1 MAFRHYAETTEII
14 VPTATNLW
22 TEYDLTSHGIPP
34 SAVMEVAVNAL
45 RLSSPV
51 FAGVRATSGT
61 LDRRIDIVR
70 SVDGDSFVTMHVQ
83 VDENRKIEY
92 FAESTT
98 EVQFNIVGYWV
109 GCEYFERFDTF
120 TPTGSAAWESKALDT
135 YGISGGEIVDVTI
148 TNTDSTLS
156 NEVGVR
162 ASGSARTRLFDMSR
176 SANLGES
183 CLSQWIQASGATAA
197 IDVYAEI
204 HTECNVYVLGYF
216 NVPPGDYTEADVFL
230 PEPSVDA
237 TWETVDVGASGIPAS
252 SVASVLMG
260 QDVTDNQF
268 IGVRSTSSS
277 VDRFVNLEESFGDIG
292 LSWVQM
298 AVNVDSSGN
307 IQHYAFDISPDEPQF
322 IITNYWDNFVDSVDP
337 FVHARSV
344 EMFIE
349 GRDPFVH
356 YVEGVTGVFNVTST
370 DTWQEYD
377 LLLNKEVPASTERD
391 PVVAEILIGNQ
402 QTAVSYSGGVRS
414 VGSSLERKFGLRLPT
429 AGGYDFLTM
438 LVPVSSG
445 GKIEIYGGH
454 ASFVDFVLLGYWVGA
469 SYVEEMEEFSVGADG
484 TWTNVNLGTDYAS
497 TIAEV
502 VISNANTSIQQS
514 GGIRQVG
521 SAINRYHS
529 MSPGVTNFPDHTS
542 LHVNTSGVNGT
553 IQGYATTDADI
564 TLTAIGR
571 WSTTPGIYNEAF
583 EVFADTTFNNTWQV
597 RDVTVPDGSVAE
609 VVIEHRDD
617 NAERN
622 YGIRESGSSANR
634 LYSLRQ
640 TNVSPTDTC
649 ADTYRTSVNI
659 VNSSAELH
667 TNFRTDEH
675 DFMTVGYWDSLNFIS
690 GDPIQTTGNFDLYVE
705 GAAPVVSGNHDLYI
719 GGSAGAQIIAD
730 FDLFMSAPEA
740 ASGQFPLFIESRVTF
755 DSSGNYPSGLEMF
768 SEGHLTVSGSMDM
781 FTVGPLLSTGQMTL
795 YTQAGSFDN
804 MPLFIHGVFVKA
816 RIRDLYIKGPEFI
829 TTSGNFEWQPSEDQ
843 SLFTTPSGGQSP
855 DLYIK
860 GPLQVTSSGDLFV
873 DAHLPFSGSMTLYI
887 GPLPARQS
895 WTMFVKTESSTATGS
910 ANLFTH
916 GFVPASGQSGVNQ
929 AFNNMPLYLEAIDAD
944 FPYTAGGTQSWSM
957 FLRVGSGNV
966 SQDQNWSM
974 FLKADTTTSGSFSL
988 VTYGHASG
996 SPPHGNEFSG
1006 SMPLVCSVDPSD
1018 PGRIGYIPHEA
1029 QDPWTLFVRVQQG
1042 LFNTTN
1048 LYISGAAP
1056 TTLFASGTLFIEG
1069 LFGQP
1074 SGTVPLYILGISGS
1088 VNNGPS
1094 GLPLFLN
1101 AAVGVY
1107 NTSGNLYIHGY

>member
-14 VPTATNLW
+14 VPTATSAW
-22 TEYDLTSHGIPP
+22 TEYDLTPHQIPA
-34 SAVMEVAVNAL
+34 SAVVEIALNVL
-45 RLSSPV
+45 RLSAPA

-109 GCEYFERFDTF
+109 GCEYFERFDSF
-120 TPTGSAAWESKALDT
+120 SPAASAGWESKALDT

-148 TNTDSTLS
+148 TNTESTAR
-156 NEVGVR
+156 EVGVR
-162 ASGSARTRLFDMSR
+162 ASGSARTRLFDLSE
-176 SANLGES
+176 SANGGES

-197 IDVYAEI
+197 IDVYTEN
-204 HTECNVYVLGYF
+204 HTQCNVYVLGYF

-237 TWETVDVGASGIPAS
+237 TWETLDVGASGIPNS
-252 SVASVLMG
+252 SVVGVLMG
-260 QDVTDNQF
+260 QDVSDNQF

-277 VDRFVNLEESFGDIG
+277 DDRFVNLEESFTSNG

-298 AVNVDSSGN
+298 QVNVDSGGN
-307 IQHYAFDISPDEPQF
+307 IQHYALDVSPDEPQF
-322 IITNYWDNFVDSVDP
+322 IVTNYWDNFTSSSEP
-337 FVHARSV
+337 FTHAASID
-344 EMFIE
+344 MFIK
-349 GRDPFVH
+349 GRNPFVH
-356 YVEGVTGVFNVTST
+356 YVEGDTTVFNATVAN
-370 DTWQEYD
+370 TWQEYD
-377 LLLNKEVPASTERD
+377 LGTNLFVPVSTEQD

-402 QTAVSYSGGVRS
+402 QIAVSYSGGIRS

-429 AGGYDFLTM
+429 NGGLDQITM

-445 GKIEIYGGH
+445 GKIEILGGH
-454 ASFVDFVLLGYWVGA
+454 TAFVDFRLLGYWVGA
-469 SYVEEMEEFSVGADG
+469 VYVETMEEFSVGADAA
-484 TWTNVNLGTDYAS
+484 WTNVALGTDYAS
-497 TIAEV
+497 QV
-502 VISNANTSIQQS
+502 VDMAISNANTSVQQS
-514 GGIRQVG
+514 GGVRQVG
-521 SAINRYHS
+521 SALNRYHS
-529 MSPGVTNFPDHTS
+529 MALGVADNPDHVT
-542 LHVNTSGVNGT
+542 LHVNTSGVSGT
-553 IQGYATTDADI
+553 IQAYATTDADI
-564 TLTAIGR
+564 TLTAMGR
-571 WSTTPGIYNEAF
+571 WSLAPGTYNEAI
-583 EVFADTTFNNTWQV
+583 EVLADTTFNNTWQT
-597 RDVTVPDGSVAE
+597 RSVTVPDGSVAE
-609 VVIEHRDD
+609 VVIEHRDN

-622 YGIRESGSSANR
+622 FGVREEGSEQNR
-634 LYSLRQ
+634 YFSLRE
-640 TNVSPTDTC
+640 TSVAPTDTC
-649 ADTYRTSVNI
+649 ADMYRISVNI
-659 VNSSAELH
+659 IGSEVELQ
-667 TNFRTDEH
+667 TSFRTDEH
-675 DFMTVGYWDSLNFIS
+675 DFMTVGYWDSLAFIP
-690 GDPIQTTGNFDLYVE
+690 GDPIQKTNNFDLYVE
-705 GAAPVVSGNHDLYI
+705 GAAPSASGNHDLYI
-719 GGSAGAQIIAD
+719 DGSAGAQIIAD

-768 SEGHLTVSGSMDM
+768 SEGHVTVSGSVDM

-829 TTSGNFEWQPSEDQ
+829 TTSGNFAWQPSEDQ

-855 DLYIK
+855 DLFIQ
-860 GPLQVTSSGDLFV
+860 GPLQETLSRDLFM

-895 WTMFVKTESSTATGS
+895 WTMYVKTESSTATGS

-957 FLRVGSGNV
+957 FLRVGSGNLD
-966 SQDQNWSM
+966 QNQNWSM

-1006 SMPLVCSVDPSD
+1006 SMSLVCSVDPSD